1 MKKDVKEKRHL
12 PAPLRD
18 AGVVTYIQPHLIPHL
33 ILRGGIGLVALAR
46 RTFPRRYQ
54 PQLLVPTRW
63 FHEVS
68 GARRRS
74 VPKLRKLSVGL
85 SANQDPMRGSRPIAF
100 FGYPRGHRIDPET
113 RCWTTAHKCLNE
125 CLDTLPRTG
134 ASQEPIGYHRGMKT
148 LGDHLGSIRCSS
160 CLRLQ
165 LFDVETFLLLPKCQG
180 NGRDL
185 ARQRQPRHLRLHPL
199 GQQRRVEIM
208 ERSPATAGPG
218 SRTLEDLFHLMIVI
232 SIQPTNL
239 LGFLGAL
246 QLSAHKAVLRT
257 VVGLNAQPTVGPELP
272 LAAKPVR
279 GLHQPDP

>member
-1 MKKDVKEKRHL
+1 M
-12 PAPLRD
+12 
-18 AGVVTYIQPHLIPHL
+18 
-33 ILRGGIGLVALAR
+33 ILCEARGLQLFSVIRGGIGLTR
-46 RTFPRRYQ
+46 R
-54 PQLLVPTRW
+54 L
-63 FHEVS
+63 
-68 GARRRS
+68 GA
-74 VPKLRKLSVGL
+74 GL
-85 SANQDPMRGSRPIAF
+85 Q
-100 FGYPRGHRIDPET
+100 HTE
-113 RCWTTAHKCLNE
+113 CLNE

-199 GQQRRVEIM
+199 GQQRRVEIV

-232 SIQPTNL
+232 SIRINHIMPII
-239 LGFLGAL
+239 
-246 QLSAHKAVLRT
+246 LSR
-257 VVGLNAQPTVGPELP
+257 P
-272 LAAKPVR
+272 
-279 GLHQPDP
+279 